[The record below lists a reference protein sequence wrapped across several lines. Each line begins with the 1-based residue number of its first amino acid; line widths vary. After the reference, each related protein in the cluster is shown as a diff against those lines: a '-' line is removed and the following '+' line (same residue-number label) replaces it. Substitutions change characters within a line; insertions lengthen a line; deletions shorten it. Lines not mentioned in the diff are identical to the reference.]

1 MYHWNKYKN
10 ILLLT
15 LLIFMF
21 FIILSGI
28 AWAAEEEVVAKNYG
42 FLSLLPPLVAIALC
56 FITKQVLASLFIG
69 IWVGATILIGWNP
82 ISGVTKTLGYIV
94 ENAAD
99 SWNATILLFDFVV
112 GGLIG
117 LIYLSGGAQAFVKSI
132 TNKVKTA
139 RGGQFTAWLFGLIIF
154 FDDYANTAVVGN
166 AFRPVTDKLG
176 ISREKFSFIVDATA
190 APVASIALISTWV
203 GYEVGLIG
211 DAIEGASVTMSP
223 YSIFLHSIPYSF
235 YSIFVL
241 ILVLAIALSGRD
253 YGPMLKAEYRTRT
266 TGKVFRDGATPLSGG
281 SQLRMLENVPQ
292 KTMNMVV
299 PLVVLVGISM
309 FGMWWT
315 GGGTSAE
322 SFTAAISA
330 ADAMTALLWGASF
343 AVIIAIIMYKA
354 QGIGT
359 LADMMDA
366 FIDGAK
372 MMVLANLILLSAWS
386 IGSVCDEIGT
396 APYVVDAA
404 KGVISPLL
412 LPMVMFLT
420 CNLISFATGTSWG
433 TMAIAVPIAVPLALA
448 LGVPLPLG
456 VSAILTGSV
465 MGDHCSPLSDTTIMS
480 SMFSGS
486 DHMDHTKTQIPYA
499 FTASGVA
506 VLAYLAAGSGMSL
519 VLILPLGI
527 ILVGILLYL
536 FSSISAKSAG
546 ISFPLPELKA
556 KKAEEV

>member
-1 MYHWNKYKN
+1 
-10 ILLLT
+10 
-15 LLIFMF
+15 MF
-21 FIILSGI
+21 FILSGI
-28 AWAAEEEVVAKNYG
+28 AWAAEEEAAKNYG
-42 FLSLLPPLVAIALC
+42 FLSLLPPLVAIILC

-69 IWVGATILIGWNP
+69 IWIGATILIGWNP
-82 ISGVTKTLGYIV
+82 IGGVTKTLGYIV

-117 LIYLSGGAQAFVKSI
+117 LIYLSGGAQAFVKSV
-132 TNKVKTA
+132 TTKVKNA
-139 RGGQFTAWLFGLIIF
+139 RDGQFAAWLFGLVIF

-166 AFRPVTDKLG
+166 AFRAVSDKLRM
-176 ISREKFSFIVDATA
+176 SREKFSYIVDSTA
-190 APVASIALISTWV
+190 APVASLALISTWV

-211 DAIEGASVTMSP
+211 DAIEGTSVTITP
-223 YSIFLHSIPYSF
+223 YTIFLHSIPYRF
-235 YSIFVL
+235 YSIFAI
-241 ILVLAIALSGRD
+241 ILVLTIALSGRD
-253 YGPMLKAEYRTRT
+253 YGPMLKAEYRART

-281 SQLRMLENVPQ
+281 SELRVLKDVPQ

-299 PLVVLVGISM
+299 PIVVLVGVSI

-322 SFTAAISA
+322 SFTAAISD

-343 AVIIAIIMYKA
+343 AVIVAIIMYKA

-359 LADMMDA
+359 LGDMMDA

-386 IGSVCDEIGT
+386 IGSVCSEIGT
-396 APYVVDAA
+396 APYVVEAA

-412 LPMVMFLT
+412 LPMIIFII

-433 TMAIAVPIAVPLALA
+433 TMAIAMPIAVPLALS

-456 VSAILTGSV
+456 ISAVLTGSV

-486 DHMDHTKTQIPYA
+486 DHMDHVKTQIPYA
-499 FTASGVA
+499 LTAAGVA
-506 VLAYLAAGSGMSL
+506 ILAYLVAGTGMSVAL
-519 VLILPLGI
+519 VLPLGI
-527 ILVGILLYL
+527 ILVGILLYI
-536 FSSISAKSAG
+536 FSAISAKTSG
-546 ISFPLPELKA
+546 ISLPLAEPKTEEA
-556 KKAEEV
+556 KEV

>member
-1 MYHWNKYKN
+1 MYYWNKYKN

-15 LLIFMF
+15 LLVFMF
-21 FIILSGI
+21 FILSGI
-28 AWAAEEEVVAKNYG
+28 AWAAEEEVAKNYG
-42 FLSLLPPLVAIALC
+42 FLSLLPPLVAITLC

-82 ISGVTKTLGYIV
+82 LSGVTKTLGYIV
-94 ENAAD
+94 GNAAD

-117 LIYLSGGAQAFVKSI
+117 LICLSGGAQAFVKSV
-132 TNKVKTA
+132 TNKVKTS
-139 RGGQFTAWLFGLIIF
+139 RGGQVTAWLFGLIIF
-154 FDDYANTAVVGN
+154 FDDYANSAIVGN
-166 AFRPVTDKLG
+166 AFRAVSDKLRM
-176 ISREKFSFIVDATA
+176 SREKLSFIVDATS
-190 APVASIALISTWV
+190 APVASIALISTWI
-203 GYEVGLIG
+203 GYQVGLIG
-211 DAIEGASVTMSP
+211 DAIEGTSVTMTP

-235 YSIFVL
+235 YSIFAL

-266 TGKVFRDGATPLSGG
+266 TGKVFADGATPLSGG

-299 PLVVLVGISM
+299 PLVALVGISM

-322 SFTAAISA
+322 SFIAAISD
-330 ADAMTALLWGASF
+330 ADAMTALLWGAMF
-343 AVIIAIIMYKA
+343 AVITAILMYKA

-386 IGSVCDEIGT
+386 IGDVCSEIGT
-396 APYVVDAA
+396 APYVVNAA

-412 LPMVMFLT
+412 LPMVMF
-420 CNLISFATGTSWG
+420 
-433 TMAIAVPIAVPLALA
+433 
-448 LGVPLPLG
+448 
-456 VSAILTGSV
+456 
-465 MGDHCSPLSDTTIMS
+465 
-480 SMFSGS
+480 
-486 DHMDHTKTQIPYA
+486 
-499 FTASGVA
+499 
-506 VLAYLAAGSGMSL
+506 
-519 VLILPLGI
+519 
-527 ILVGILLYL
+527 
-536 FSSISAKSAG
+536 
-546 ISFPLPELKA
+546 
-556 KKAEEV
+556 

>member
-1 MYHWNKYKN
+1 MYYWNKYKN

-15 LLIFMF
+15 LLVFMF
-21 FIILSGI
+21 FILSGI
-28 AWAAEEEVVAKNYG
+28 AWAAEEEVAKNYG
-42 FLSLLPPLVAIALC
+42 FLSLLPPLVAITLC

-82 ISGVTKTLGYIV
+82 LSGVTKTLGYIV
-94 ENAAD
+94 GNAAD

-117 LIYLSGGAQAFVKSI
+117 LICLSGGAQAFVKSV
-132 TNKVKTA
+132 TNKVKTS
-139 RGGQFTAWLFGLIIF
+139 RGGQVTAWLFGLIIF
-154 FDDYANTAVVGN
+154 FDDYANSAIVGN
-166 AFRPVTDKLG
+166 AFRAVSDKLRM
-176 ISREKFSFIVDATA
+176 SREKLSFIVDATS
-190 APVASIALISTWV
+190 APVASIALISTWI
-203 GYEVGLIG
+203 GYQVGLIG
-211 DAIEGASVTMSP
+211 DAIEGTSVTMTP

-235 YSIFVL
+235 YSIFAL

-266 TGKVFRDGATPLSGG
+266 TGKVFADGATPLSGG

-299 PLVVLVGISM
+299 PLVALVGISM

-322 SFTAAISA
+322 SFIAAISD
-330 ADAMTALLWGASF
+330 ADAMTALLWGAFF

-386 IGSVCDEIGT
+386 IGDVCSEIGT
-396 APYVVDAA
+396 APYVVNAA

-412 LPMVMFLT
+412 LPMVMFLI

-433 TMAIAVPIAVPLALA
+433 TMAIAVPIAIPLALA
-448 LGVPLPLG
+448 LGVPLPLAI
-456 VSAILTGSV
+456 SAILTGSV
-465 MGDHCSPLSDTTIMS
+465 MGDHCSPISDTTIMS

-486 DHMDHTKTQIPYA
+486 DHMDHVKTQIPYA

-506 VLAYLAAGSGMSL
+506 VLAYLAAGSGIS
-519 VLILPLGI
+519 VGLILPLGI

-546 ISFPLPELKA
+546 ISFPLPEPKI
-556 KKAEEV
+556 EEVKEV

>member
-21 FIILSGI
+21 FILSGI
-28 AWAAEEEVVAKNYG
+28 AWAAEEEVAKNYG
-42 FLSLLPPLVAIALC
+42 FLSLLPPLVAITLC
-56 FITKQVLASLFIG
+56 FVTKQVLASLFIG

-82 ISGVTKTLGYIV
+82 IGGVTKTLGYIV

-99 SWNATILLFDFVV
+99 SWNATILLFDFVI

-117 LIYLSGGAQAFVKSI
+117 LIYLSGGAQAFVKSV

-139 RGGQFTAWLFGLIIF
+139 RGGQFAAWLFGLIIF

-166 AFRPVTDKLG
+166 AFRAVSDKLRM
-176 ISREKFSFIVDATA
+176 SREKFSYIVDSTA

-211 DAIEGASVTMSP
+211 DAIEGTSVAMTP

-235 YSIFVL
+235 YSIFAI

-253 YGPMLKAEYRTRT
+253 YGPMLKAEYRART

-281 SQLRMLENVPQ
+281 SQLRVLEGVPQ

-299 PLVVLVGISM
+299 PIVVLVGISM

-322 SFTAAISA
+322 SFTAAISD

-386 IGSVCDEIGT
+386 IGSVCSEIGT
-396 APYVVDAA
+396 APYVVNAA

-412 LPMVMFLT
+412 LPMVMFLI

-486 DHMDHTKTQIPYA
+486 DHMDHVKTQMPYA
-499 FTASGVA
+499 LTAAGVA
-506 VLAYLAAGSGMSL
+506 VLAYLVAGTGMSVVL
-519 VLILPLGI
+519 VLPLGI
-527 ILVGILLYL
+527 ILVGVLLYL
-536 FSSISAKSAG
+536 FSAISAKTAG
-546 ISFPLPELKA
+546 ISLPLAEPKI
-556 KKAEEV
+556 EEVKEV

>member
-1 MYHWNKYKN
+1 MYNWNKYKN

-21 FIILSGI
+21 FILSGI
-28 AWAAEEEVVAKNYG
+28 AWAAEEEVEKSYG
-42 FLSLLPPLVAIALC
+42 FLSLLPPLVAITLC

-69 IWVGATILIGWNP
+69 IWIGATILIGWNP
-82 ISGVTKTLGYIV
+82 IGGVTKTLGYIV

-117 LIYLSGGAQAFVKSI
+117 LIYLSGGAQAFVKSV
-132 TNKVKTA
+132 TKKVKTA
-139 RGGQFTAWLFGLIIF
+139 RDGQFAAWLFGLVIF

-166 AFRPVTDKLG
+166 AFRAVSDKLRM
-176 ISREKFSFIVDATA
+176 SREKFSYIVDSTA

-211 DAIEGASVTMSP
+211 DAIEGTAITMTP
-223 YSIFLHSIPYSF
+223 YTIFLHSIPYRF
-235 YSIFVL
+235 YSIFAI

-253 YGPMLKAEYRTRT
+253 YGPMLKAEYRART
-266 TGKVFRDGATPLSGG
+266 TGKVFRDGSTPLSGG
-281 SQLRMLENVPQ
+281 SELRVLKDIPL

-299 PLVVLVGISM
+299 PIIVLVGVSI

-322 SFTAAISA
+322 SFTAAISD

-343 AVIIAIIMYKA
+343 AVIVAIIMYKA

-372 MMVLANLILLSAWS
+372 MMLLANLILLSAWS
-386 IGSVCDEIGT
+386 IGSVCGEMGT
-396 APYVVDAA
+396 APYVVEAA

-412 LPMVMFLT
+412 LPMVIFLI

-433 TMAIAVPIAVPLALA
+433 TMAIAMPIAVPLALS

-456 VSAILTGSV
+456 ISAVLTGSV
-465 MGDHCSPLSDTTIMS
+465 MGDHCSPISDTTIMS

-486 DHMDHTKTQIPYA
+486 DHIDHVKTQIPYA
-499 FTASGVA
+499 LTAAGVA
-506 VLAYLAAGSGMSL
+506 VLAYLAAGTGMSVAL
-519 VLILPLGI
+519 VLPLGI

-536 FSSISAKSAG
+536 FSAISAKAAK
-546 ISFPLPELKA
+546 ISLPLTEPKI
-556 KKAEEV
+556 EETKEI

>member
-1 MYHWNKYKN
+1 M
-10 ILLLT
+10 
-15 LLIFMF
+15 IFVF
-21 FIILSGI
+21 FILSGI
-28 AWAAEEEVVAKNYG
+28 AWAAEEEAEKSYG
-42 FLSLLPPLVAIALC
+42 FLSLLPPLVAITLC

-69 IWVGATILIGWNP
+69 IWIGATILIGWNP
-82 ISGVTKTLGYIV
+82 IGGVTKTLGYIV

-117 LIYLSGGAQAFVKSI
+117 LIYLSGGAQAFVKSV
-132 TNKVKTA
+132 TKKVKTA
-139 RGGQFTAWLFGLIIF
+139 RDGQFAAWLFGLVIF

-166 AFRPVTDKLG
+166 AFRAVSDKLRM
-176 ISREKFSFIVDATA
+176 SREKFSYIVDSTA
-190 APVASIALISTWV
+190 APVASLALVSTWI

-211 DAIEGASVTMSP
+211 DAIEGTAITMTP
-223 YSIFLHSIPYSF
+223 YTIFLHSIPYRF
-235 YSIFVL
+235 YSIFAI

-266 TGKVFRDGATPLSGG
+266 TGKVFRDGSTPLSGG
-281 SQLRMLENVPQ
+281 SELRVLEDIPL

-299 PLVVLVGISM
+299 PIIVLVGVSI

-322 SFTAAISA
+322 SFTAAISD

-343 AVIIAIIMYKA
+343 AVIVAIIMYKA

-386 IGSVCDEIGT
+386 IGSVCSEIGT
-396 APYVVDAA
+396 APYVVEAA

-412 LPMVMFLT
+412 LPMVIFII

-433 TMAIAVPIAVPLALA
+433 TMAIAMPIAVPLALA
-448 LGVPLPLG
+448 LGVSLPLSI
-456 VSAILTGSV
+456 SAVLTGSV

-486 DHMDHTKTQIPYA
+486 DHIDHVKTQIPYA
-499 FTASGVA
+499 LTAAGVA
-506 VLAYLAAGSGMSL
+506 VLAYIVAGTGLSVAL
-519 VLILPLGI
+519 VLPLGI

-536 FSSISAKSAG
+536 FSAISAKTTG
-546 ISFPLPELKA
+546 ISLPLTEPKT
-556 KKAEEV
+556 EETKEI

>member
-21 FIILSGI
+21 FILSGI
-28 AWAAEEEVVAKNYG
+28 AWAAEEEVAKNYG
-42 FLSLLPPLVAIALC
+42 FLSLLPPLVAITLC

-82 ISGVTKTLGYIV
+82 LSGVTKTLGYIV

-117 LIYLSGGAQAFVKSI
+117 LICLSGGAQAFVKSV
-132 TNKVKTA
+132 TNKVKTS
-139 RGGQFTAWLFGLIIF
+139 RGGQVTAWLFGLIIF
-154 FDDYANTAVVGN
+154 FDDYANSAIVGN
-166 AFRPVTDKLG
+166 AFRAVSDKLRM
-176 ISREKFSFIVDATA
+176 SREKLSFIVDATS
-190 APVASIALISTWV
+190 APVASIALISTWI
-203 GYEVGLIG
+203 GYQVGLIG
-211 DAIEGASVTMSP
+211 DAIEGTSVAMTP

-235 YSIFVL
+235 YSIFAL

-266 TGKVFRDGATPLSGG
+266 TGKVFADGATPLSGG

-292 KTMNMVV
+292 KTMNMIV
-299 PLVVLVGISM
+299 PLVALVGISM

-322 SFTAAISA
+322 SFIAAISN
-330 ADAMTALLWGASF
+330 ADAMTALLWGAFF
-343 AVIIAIIMYKA
+343 AVIIAIIMYKV

-386 IGSVCDEIGT
+386 IGAVCDEIGT
-396 APYVVDAA
+396 APYVVNAA

-412 LPMVMFLT
+412 LPMVMFLI

-448 LGVPLPLG
+448 LGVPLPLAI
-456 VSAILTGSV
+456 SAILTGSV
-465 MGDHCSPLSDTTIMS
+465 MGDHCSPISDTTIMS

-486 DHMDHTKTQIPYA
+486 DHMDHVKTQIPYA

-506 VLAYLAAGSGMSL
+506 VLAYLAAGSGIS
-519 VLILPLGI
+519 VGLILPLGI

-546 ISFPLPELKA
+546 ISFPLPEPKI
-556 KKAEEV
+556 EEVKEV

>member
-1 MYHWNKYKN
+1 MYYWNKYKF

-21 FIILSGI
+21 FILSGI
-28 AWAAEEEVVAKNYG
+28 ALAAEGEAAKNYG
-42 FLSLLPPLVAIALC
+42 FLSLLPPLVAITLC
-56 FITKQVLASLFIG
+56 FLTKRVLASLFIG
-69 IWVGATILIGWNP
+69 VWVGASILIGWNP
-82 ISGVTKTLGYIV
+82 IGGVTKTLGYIV

-117 LIYLSGGAQAFVKSI
+117 LIYLSGGAQAFVKSV
-132 TNKVKTA
+132 TKKVKTA
-139 RGGQFTAWLFGLIIF
+139 RDGQVAAWLFGLVIF
-154 FDDYANTAVVGN
+154 FDDYSNTAVVGN
-166 AFRPVTDKLG
+166 AFRAVSDKLRM
-176 ISREKFSFIVDATA
+176 SREKFSYIVDSTA
-190 APVASIALISTWV
+190 APVASIALISTWI

-211 DAIEGASVTMSP
+211 DAIEGTSVAMTP
-223 YSIFLHSIPYSF
+223 YTIVLYSIPYRF
-235 YSIFVL
+235 YSIFAI

-253 YGPMLKAEYRTRT
+253 YGPMLKAEYRART
-266 TGKVFRDGATPLSGG
+266 TGKVFADGATPLSGG
-281 SQLRMLENVPQ
+281 SELKVLEGVPQ

-299 PLVVLVGISM
+299 PIVVLVGVSI

-322 SFTAAISA
+322 SFTAAISD
-330 ADAMTALLWGASF
+330 ADAMTALLWGAMF
-343 AVIIAIIMYKA
+343 AVIVAIIMYKV

-366 FIDGAK
+366 FVDGAK
-372 MMVLANLILLSAWS
+372 MMLLANLILLSAWS
-386 IGSVCDEIGT
+386 IGSVCGEMGT
-396 APYVVDAA
+396 APYVVEAV

-412 LPMVMFLT
+412 LPMVIFLI

-433 TMAIAVPIAVPLALA
+433 TMAITMPIAVPLALS

-456 VSAILTGSV
+456 ISAVLTGSV
-465 MGDHCSPLSDTTIMS
+465 MGDHCSPISDTTIMS

-486 DHMDHTKTQIPYA
+486 DHIDHVKTQIPYA

-506 VLAYLAAGSGMSL
+506 VLAYLAAGSGMSVAL
-519 VLILPLGI
+519 VLPLGI
-527 ILVGILLYL
+527 VLVGILLYL
-536 FSSISAKSAG
+536 FSAISAKTSG
-546 ISFPLPELKA
+546 ISLPL
-556 KKAEEV
+556 AESKIKEVKEV

>member
-1 MYHWNKYKN
+1 MSYYHPHNKK
-10 ILLLT
+10 ILLFLF
-15 LLIFMF
+15 IA
-21 FIILSGI
+21 IILVTFFGNI
-28 AWAAEEEVVAKNYG
+28 WAQEEEAATNYG
-42 FLSLLPPLVAIALC
+42 FLSLLPPLVAIVLC

-69 IWVGATILIGWNP
+69 IWVGATILSGWNP
-82 ISGVTKTLGYIV
+82 LAGVTTTVGYIV
-94 ENAAD
+94 DNAAD

-117 LIYLSGGAQAFVKSI
+117 LIYLSGGAYAFVKSI
-132 TNKVKTA
+132 TDRVKNA

-176 ISREKFSFIVDATA
+176 ISREKFSYIVDSTA
-190 APVASIALISTWV
+190 APVASLALISTWI

-211 DAIEGASVTMSP
+211 DAIEGSSVSLTP
-223 YSIFLHSIPYSF
+223 YTIFLQSIPYRF
-235 YSIFVL
+235 YSIFAI
-241 ILVLAIALSGRD
+241 ILVLFVALSQRD
-253 YGPMLKAEYRTRT
+253 YGPMLKAEHRTRT
-266 TGKVFRDGATPLSGG
+266 TGKVFADGATPLSGG
-281 SQLRMLENVPQ
+281 SQLKVLEGAPQ
-292 KTMNMVV
+292 KTVNMVV
-299 PLVVLVGISM
+299 PIIALVVISI

-322 SFTAAISA
+322 SFTEAISN
-330 ADAMTALLWGASF
+330 ADAMTALLWGAIF
-343 AVIIAIIMYKA
+343 AVIIAVIMYKT
-354 QGIGT
+354 QGIAT

-396 APYVVDAA
+396 APYVVNAA
-404 KGVISPLL
+404 KGIISPVL
-412 LPMVMFLT
+412 LPMVLFVI
-420 CNLISFATGTSWG
+420 CNIISFSTGTSWG
-433 TMAIAVPIAVPLALA
+433 TMAIAMPIAVPLALA

-456 VSAILTGSV
+456 VSAVLTGSV

-486 DHMDHTKTQIPYA
+486 DHMDHVKTQIPYSL
-499 FTASGVA
+499 TAAGVA
-506 VLAYLAAGSGMSL
+506 VLAYILTGSGMS
-519 VLILPLGI
+519 VALILPLGI

-536 FSSISAKSAG
+536 FSSVSARSAG
-546 ISFPLPELKA
+546 ISFPLPELKV
-556 KKAEEV
+556 KETK

>member
-21 FIILSGI
+21 FILSGI
-28 AWAAEEEVVAKNYG
+28 AWAAEEEVAKNYG
-42 FLSLLPPLVAIALC
+42 FLSLLPPLVAITLC

-82 ISGVTKTLGYIV
+82 LSGVTKTLGYIV

-117 LIYLSGGAQAFVKSI
+117 LICLSGGAQAFVKSV
-132 TNKVKTA
+132 TNKVKTS
-139 RGGQFTAWLFGLIIF
+139 RGGQVTAWLFGLIIF
-154 FDDYANTAVVGN
+154 FDDYANSAIVGN
-166 AFRPVTDKLG
+166 AFRAVSDKLRM
-176 ISREKFSFIVDATA
+176 SREKLSFIVDATS
-190 APVASIALISTWV
+190 APVASIALISTWI
-203 GYEVGLIG
+203 GYQVGLIG
-211 DAIEGASVTMSP
+211 DAIEGTSVAVTP

-235 YSIFVL
+235 YSIFAL

-266 TGKVFRDGATPLSGG
+266 TGKVFADGATPLSGG

-292 KTMNMVV
+292 KTMNMIV
-299 PLVVLVGISM
+299 PLVALVGISM

-322 SFTAAISA
+322 SFIAAISN
-330 ADAMTALLWGASF
+330 ADAMTALLWGAFF
-343 AVIIAIIMYKA
+343 AVIIAIIMYKV

-386 IGSVCDEIGT
+386 IGAVCDEIGT
-396 APYVVDAA
+396 APYVVNAA

-412 LPMVMFLT
+412 LPMVMFLI

-448 LGVPLPLG
+448 LGVPLPLAI
-456 VSAILTGSV
+456 SAILTGSV
-465 MGDHCSPLSDTTIMS
+465 MGDHCSPISDTTIMS

-486 DHMDHTKTQIPYA
+486 DHMDHVKTQIPYA

-506 VLAYLAAGSGMSL
+506 VLAYLAAGSGIS
-519 VLILPLGI
+519 VGLILPLGI

-546 ISFPLPELKA
+546 ISFPLPEPKI
-556 KKAEEV
+556 EEVKEV

>member
-1 MYHWNKYKN
+1 MYYWNKYKN

-15 LLIFMF
+15 LLVFMF
-21 FIILSGI
+21 FILSGI
-28 AWAAEEEVVAKNYG
+28 AWAAEEEVAKNYG
-42 FLSLLPPLVAIALC
+42 FLSLLPPLVAITLC

-82 ISGVTKTLGYIV
+82 LSGVTKTLGYIV
-94 ENAAD
+94 GNAAD

-117 LIYLSGGAQAFVKSI
+117 LICLSGGAQAFVKSV
-132 TNKVKTA
+132 TNKVKTS
-139 RGGQFTAWLFGLIIF
+139 RGGQVTAWLFGLIIF
-154 FDDYANTAVVGN
+154 FDDYANSAIVGN
-166 AFRPVTDKLG
+166 AFRAVSDKLRM
-176 ISREKFSFIVDATA
+176 SREKLSFIVDATS
-190 APVASIALISTWV
+190 APVASIALISTWI
-203 GYEVGLIG
+203 GYQVGLIG
-211 DAIEGASVTMSP
+211 DAIQGTSVTMTP

-235 YSIFVL
+235 YSIFAL

-266 TGKVFRDGATPLSGG
+266 TGKVFADGATPLSGG

-299 PLVVLVGISM
+299 PLVALVGISM

-322 SFTAAISA
+322 SFIAAISD
-330 ADAMTALLWGASF
+330 ADAMTALLWGAFF

-386 IGSVCDEIGT
+386 IGDVCSEIGT
-396 APYVVDAA
+396 APYVVNAA

-412 LPMVMFLT
+412 LPMVMFLI

-433 TMAIAVPIAVPLALA
+433 TMAIAVPIAIPLALA
-448 LGVPLPLG
+448 LGVPLPLAI
-456 VSAILTGSV
+456 SAILTGSV
-465 MGDHCSPLSDTTIMS
+465 MGDHCSPISDTTIMS

-486 DHMDHTKTQIPYA
+486 DHMDHVKTQIPYA

-506 VLAYLAAGSGMSL
+506 VLAYLAAGSGIS
-519 VLILPLGI
+519 VGLILPLGI

-546 ISFPLPELKA
+546 ISFPLPEPKI
-556 KKAEEV
+556 EEVKEV

>member
-21 FIILSGI
+21 FILSGI
-28 AWAAEEEVVAKNYG
+28 AWAAEEEVAKNYG
-42 FLSLLPPLVAIALC
+42 FLSLLPPLVAITLC

-82 ISGVTKTLGYIV
+82 LSGVTKTLGYIV

-117 LIYLSGGAQAFVKSI
+117 LICLSGGAQAFVKSV
-132 TNKVKTA
+132 TNKVKTS

-154 FDDYANTAVVGN
+154 FDDYANSAIVGN
-166 AFRPVTDKLG
+166 AFRAVSDKLRM
-176 ISREKFSFIVDATA
+176 SREKLSFIVDATS
-190 APVASIALISTWV
+190 APVASIALISTWI
-203 GYEVGLIG
+203 GYQVGLIG
-211 DAIEGASVTMSP
+211 DAIEGTSVAVTP

-235 YSIFVL
+235 YSIFAL

-266 TGKVFRDGATPLSGG
+266 TGKVFADGATPLSGG

-292 KTMNMVV
+292 KTMNMIV
-299 PLVVLVGISM
+299 PLVALVGISM

-322 SFTAAISA
+322 SFIAAISN
-330 ADAMTALLWGASF
+330 ADAMTALLWGAFF
-343 AVIIAIIMYKA
+343 AVIIAIIMYKV

-386 IGSVCDEIGT
+386 IGAVCDEIGT
-396 APYVVDAA
+396 APYVVNAA

-412 LPMVMFLT
+412 LPMVMFLI

-448 LGVPLPLG
+448 LGVPLPLAI
-456 VSAILTGSV
+456 SAILTGSV
-465 MGDHCSPLSDTTIMS
+465 MGDHCSPISDTTIMS

-486 DHMDHTKTQIPYA
+486 DHMDHVKTQIPYA

-506 VLAYLAAGSGMSL
+506 VLAYLAAGSGIS
-519 VLILPLGI
+519 VGLILPLGI

-546 ISFPLPELKA
+546 ISFPLPEPKI
-556 KKAEEV
+556 EEVKEV